1 MSRSILILL
10 AHPLPDSLCAALAHT
25 YADSAMRAGHQVTLL
40 ELATLQF
47 DPLLRHAYRQ
57 RQPLEP
63 DLERAAQALQ
73 ACDHLVLV
81 YPTWWGAMPALLKG
95 FLDRLLLP
103 GFAFRYRRDSV
114 WWDRLLAGRSARVIT
129 TMDTPPWYYRW
140 FYRDPGI
147 AQLRRTVLQFCGI
160 APVRVTRLGPVR
172 SSSPARRQRWLQAIA
187 RLGAAGH

>member
-10 AHPLPDSLCAALAHT
+10 AHPLPDSLCAALART
-25 YADSAMRAGHQVTLL
+25 YADNARRAGHQVTLL
-40 ELATLQF
+40 ELASLQF

-57 RQPLEP
+57 PQPLEP
-63 DLERAAQALQ
+63 DPERAAQALQ

-103 GFAFRYRRDSV
+103 GFAFRYRRDSL

-187 RLGAAGH
+187 RLGAAGR

>member
-1 MSRSILILL
+1 
-10 AHPLPDSLCAALAHT
+10 
-25 YADSAMRAGHQVTLL
+25 
-40 ELATLQF
+40 
-47 DPLLRHAYRQ
+47 
-57 RQPLEP
+57 
-63 DLERAAQALQ
+63 
-73 ACDHLVLV
+73 
-81 YPTWWGAMPALLKG
+81 MPALLKG

-103 GFAFRYRRDSV
+103 GFAFRYRRDSA

-140 FYRDPGI
+140 LYRDPGI

>member
-47 DPLLRHAYRQ
+47 DPLLRHGYRQ
-57 RQPLEP
+57 PQPLEP
-63 DLERAAQALQ
+63 DLESAAQALQ

-103 GFAFRYRRDSV
+103 GFAFRYRRGSV

-140 FYRDPGI
+140 RYRDAGI

-187 RLGAAGH
+187 SLGAAGR